1 MSTLPHPTAAPWP
14 GFSSPG
20 AGFEDPFALMLACHE
35 RVQRTLRLL
44 QKLQAH
50 VHAQGND
57 AQAKEASQDVLRYFD
72 KAAPLHHE
80 DEERHV
86 FPQLLLR
93 KQPELTALV
102 VRLQQDHQ
110 RMTALWKLARQPL
123 QALALGLQTSLS
135 PADDQALNAFAG
147 LYADHIR
154 DEESMAY
161 PQVQAVCTPEQLKHM
176 GTDMAARRGATAPR

>member
-1 MSTLPHPTAAPWP
+1 MSALPHPTAAPWP

-20 AGFEDPFALMLACHE
+20 AGFEDPFALMQACHE

-44 QKLQAH
+44 QKLQRH

-57 AQAKEASQDVLRYFD
+57 AQAREAAQDVLRYFD

-110 RMTALWKLARQPL
+110 RMTAFWQLARQPL
-123 QALALGLQTSLS
+123 QGLAQGLQSSLS

-147 LYADHIR
+147 LYADHIQH
-154 DEESMAY
+154 EETTAY
-161 PQVQAVCTPEQLKHM
+161 PEVQALCTHEQLKHM
-176 GTDMAARRGATAPR
+176 GADMAVRRGASGPR